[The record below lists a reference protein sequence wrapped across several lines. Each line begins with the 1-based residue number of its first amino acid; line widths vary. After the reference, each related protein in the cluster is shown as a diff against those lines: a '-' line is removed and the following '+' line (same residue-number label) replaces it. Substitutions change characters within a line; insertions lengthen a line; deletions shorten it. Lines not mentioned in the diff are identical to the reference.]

1 MWTLLLAL
9 LGSAA
14 ATAAFAAYGDVLLT
28 LLLRHFAASAVGA
41 KFSIAWSVRD
51 GSLVLRDLVLGKQ
64 VLPNL
69 EPLAGLPFGLER
81 LEMKRLLLVVPL
93 WGRLVRLASGQP
105 VEPKHPRMESKLL
118 VGGLR
123 LGLTLD
129 AAEKWMW
136 HRDQNAERI
145 VEAVKQAATARVARV
160 NAWTAAVVQKLRDLA
175 SLRERIRDA
184 EKLPPK
190 KIGAEAPLK
199 PAFWHLWVD
208 ELVDSFTF
216 TLQSFSL
223 SIRDEYSG
231 ASVGIAMEEF
241 EMGRSGPTDDNR
253 RKRAMRLVNYEMFLN
268 SKPGGSADACHLIT
282 PFTMEIGVFMPFI
295 FQSLIMGQGTGER
308 AFELE
313 ISFAQGK
320 EFDVELR
327 PAQAGMLLK
336 LLQPINHY
344 YDWQTAASIA
354 DDLACV
360 QLNPTESEEYMS
372 LFNEQ
377 WKLDNETGLLRR
389 VYEGYKQKELI
400 EKRKAR
406 LDELEVKMLAT
417 RLLYLRSLSL
427 GWEIPN
433 AGRPLPFV
441 SEEDLERGNL
451 RKFVENPVDH
461 YVDKDK
467 IPETPP
473 MFHMFRLSF
482 KMARMN
488 MRMIEDNEQ
497 KLMTFFVHEVDFELR
512 YRMTKVAKKDTA
524 VEIALD
530 AVRFGLIDNRGAP
543 TNVFRQIMDRN
554 PEAEDMMA
562 IAISQRGDGYMDVGV
577 TFKHFSLLL
586 VFDPLLYMMH
596 KFLPAIG
603 EDEKEQM
610 RFIACEM
617 ADGMDSPE
625 QRDAAKHLY
634 VEDLPQPYSPLML
647 GGMSLG
653 CSILLQGCEFCLIG
667 DSKTLKSPVL
677 AFTADTKLRILSS
690 ERSEAVELELEDVA
704 LTPCT
709 IILRDDGIELDIG
722 DLRTILELEGEGV
735 DFSMGYRLC
744 VGDPARESS
753 RLGNK
758 AVEGT
763 GKSASTLWSVARKAA
778 SKPQIIEVEHPD
790 VEEVEE
796 RSLTPHRR
804 DRVKAGGRRKL
815 TMQMSDF
822 AMNLSATDLGVLLSI
837 MASLNESLKED
848 IEVIKKREEGE
859 ARMKK
864 ARREVEEKRYMDRLK
879 EEFKLRD
886 TDGGGTLDVSEIGDL
901 LRSAT
906 DCDNLTKTEFDA
918 TVADFV
924 SIVDSDGSGDIS
936 LEEFESALSR
946 NKILYTRLHH
956 NVVAIT
962 GQEYVDPDMQRNK
975 VPYLTG
981 DNANTLANAAAL
993 ASFWEHYEEQ
1003 IGASSPSL
1011 KGQKPTIVQKKMVR
1025 TFKNY
1030 DYAQEA
1036 WNRIVNPSLMKPGEQ
1051 SPWLLS
1057 KEMNMG
1063 GRGDVIDQLLSS
1075 LKDDT
1080 HDQASLNPGSVAEQ
1094 QLFVQTVVSTSF
1106 GGFYLRLIDEM
1117 LPMGMPAIEMSLEE
1131 LGIYAN
1137 FSAWEGGSSSPAT
1150 DLQARKRSKN
1160 NFGVAKISFDVY
1172 GNYYNTKAR
1181 QVEPF
1186 IEFYQGIL
1194 DIKKEPES
1202 PLEVIYSSDR
1212 YFQLNVT
1219 SAFMEAVNSNMAAFS
1234 KVEHRAEAE
1243 RPHVKEIGAIFWMLN
1258 ESGLNV
1264 KYYMVAKKQTKE
1276 HVREEV
1282 VTAVTAVSTG
1292 EAHACMLL
1300 DNSEAEEY
1308 EQQSLKEK
1316 QLRQAFRDA
1325 DQDGSGELDT
1335 EEVRSVLRS
1344 VYEEEDKQRRTSGSK
1359 KSSMYKRSSSS
1370 ILENESE
1377 FAQAVEDFIALAD
1390 TDKSGQV
1397 SWEEFKIAIS
1407 KSRATVGRFIS
1418 VEIEGYRT
1426 IHGVPLMSIGQT
1438 QVYELT
1444 PLFDDVE
1451 AEKSIAELYDLG
1463 VALLTKVEEP
1473 TRQELQKAYACLHHV
1488 KEIDPNYEWIDSYYA
1503 DCMRQYLPVLAAV
1516 HISVDGFYGLQVKV
1530 SGAECIRNGTAKDTE
1545 LLMYN
1550 EQGTVARC
1558 NPGQNS
1564 GEERFFMVPALGTIS
1579 IPLDLVGAGS
1589 FAIRQTGETEW
1600 SNKLDLSV
1608 SDQRLYKRM
1617 TRFEQLEAQKALRGE
1632 GNGSVPS
1639 AKRVK
1644 EKLGT
1649 NAALPDPNDI
1659 VPAGKEVVYPSS
1671 SCIDNQP
1678 TVVIEKISVN
1688 NTQLGTWSLTIQPQL
1703 VLHNVLPCGVEYA
1716 IVQPDDCPTDT
1727 LTSKGEFRVVDNTG
1741 KDKKSRAVK
1750 TLGQIDYF
1758 AYVDEVN
1765 SRKMYV
1771 ESGKTIQVFGLDLNK
1786 PALMTMRLCASEE
1799 SRTPT
1804 WSAPFLVHLEAER
1817 ESFNEDAF
1825 ELLFDDGPSFVFHP
1839 QWEENASRTVFFY
1852 SPFWIQNRSGLD
1864 LRFKLSR
1871 GRVCTLEEHRM
1882 FFPNVKEIPL
1892 MATAPPDKAL
1902 ISVRPFQETP
1912 LMYEGQSLV
1921 SGKTKKYLP
1930 NFHKQGWS
1938 EPEDMAT
1945 VSKKGE
1951 LRPSGSG
1958 NYSFVL
1964 AFEIRAA
1971 PAQFFRSKI
1980 FVISPRFVFLN
1991 HVPRPLQITPILL
2004 DKKGNRGRSRSDQ
2017 ANCTLREGEAAVVYC
2032 LRGPEKYVAGLRIRD
2047 MASDTQ
2053 DVGDWSPSMPLFKL
2067 SSKLSDPN
2075 VAYNMSEETV
2085 FWTRGSLGDG
2095 PVCSVSVHEVAET
2108 IFATVSDISS
2118 NPNYRIENRST
2129 RYSFRYVQH
2138 GVKTAEEIVLG
2149 PMESHSFAWEDPKGD
2164 LQLRVT
2170 ATHWKVPTLV
2180 DFMQIGEVKNAPQ
2193 GLYGEVYIDGSTRVF
2208 AMGDTKVYSEVRQRA
2223 VVNDWLSNT
2232 VIDVSMHGV
2241 GITLVDEQPQEI
2253 LNITMET
2260 IRFDS
2265 KARSRRVSLMVHHVQ
2280 FDDMTPHSSYPV
2292 VFAPL
2297 DSGFNSDKREGWL
2310 PGDGERPFFT
2320 LSCETLPQSG
2330 IVIVNDFNLQLESM
2344 AVKLNLEY
2352 VIGLSNLLFQFI
2364 PGSDEATILQ
2374 QGLEAK
2380 NAMLVLNVP
2389 FPDGSVSAGM
2399 LMYFKRWRMS
2409 GYDFDLV
2416 FDSVQEDK
2424 GEGIS
2429 AILGNTMGSIVGGIA
2444 HVTPEFHFGEI
2455 VYRNRFFYEYD
2466 LIYDVVLKIVHSVIG
2481 QWYKI
2486 VGSVEMLGDPVGLAT
2501 DIVDGFAL
2509 AARQLKRDVKGKSR
2523 RKGES
2528 AVTVMQTVFGVPLR
2542 SIGKVSNGLG
2552 DVVKKATYFES
2563 QEDPNEPRHIPEGF
2577 MQGGKVLGKS
2587 IAYGVTGFVKEPVR
2601 GAKSGGV
2608 KGFAKGIGRGTL
2620 QLVASPVVGTLGAV
2634 EKLSQSV
2641 NNTTHLMDEKHFEG
2655 TRRPARN
2662 LMTGSLKQLSDS
2674 NVITEVEVH
2683 CLYIDGLPDNM
2694 NPKVVVRVYSQ
2705 TEGYPAKELG
2715 EYKSSTARHTGTPKY
2730 DQSWLVGVT
2739 SLDTFIEVNVYH
2751 KRKPLPKKRL
2761 GFVRF
2766 SMEDVY
2772 RDFESVPAKL
2782 LADTNAKMQLKRR
2795 KRVRGSII
2803 SKLATASE
2811 RPVEIRDDSWRQR
2824 INRPPKSGSSILS
2837 EDEGEGFEDY
2847 DQEVS
2852 VLSGNSICLDGT
2864 FPPSPVGVPLQEC
2877 QSEAKIYLSIRYVN
2891 DMRRYA

>member
-9 LGSAA
+9 LLLGCAA
-14 ATAAFAAYGDVLLT
+14 ATVAFALYGDVLLT
-28 LLLRHFAASAVGA
+28 LLLRQFAASVVGA
-41 KFSIAWSVRD
+41 KFSVSWSLRE
-51 GSLVLRDLVLGKQ
+51 GSLELRDLVLGKH

-81 LEMKRLLLVVPL
+81 LEMRQLLLIVPL

-105 VEPKHPRMESKLL
+105 LDPDYKRLESKMQ
-118 VGGLR
+118 VTGLR

-136 HRDQNAERI
+136 HRDENMERCT
-145 VEAVKQAATARVARV
+145 EAVKQAAKARVARV
-160 NAWTAAVVQKLRDLA
+160 NAWTATVVQKLKDLA
-175 SLRERIRDA
+175 SLRDQIRHA
-184 EKLPPK
+184 K
-190 KIGAEAPLK
+190 KPQVKNSEDAPLK

-208 ELVDSFTF
+208 ELLDSFAF
-216 TLQSFSL
+216 VLQSFSL

-231 ASVGIAMEEF
+231 ATVGITLDEF
-241 EMGRSGPTDDNR
+241 EVGRSGPCDDNR
-253 RKRAMRLVNYEMFLN
+253 RKRVMRLVNYEMFLN
-268 SKPGGSADACHLIT
+268 SKPGRSADACHLIA
-282 PFTMEIGVFMPFI
+282 PLSMEIGVFMPFI

-313 ISFAQGK
+313 ISFTEGHDFEIQ
-320 EFDVELR
+320 LR
-327 PAQAGMLLK
+327 PAQAGTLLK
-336 LLQPINHY
+336 LLQPINYY

-360 QLNPTESEEYMS
+360 QLSPTEAEEYMS
-372 LFNEQ
+372 LFNQQ
-377 WKLDNETGLLRR
+377 WKLDNETGFLRR
-389 VYEGYKQKELI
+389 LYEGYKQKDTI
-400 EKRKAR
+400 MKRQAR
-406 LDELEVKMLAT
+406 LDELEVKVLAT
-417 RLLYLRSLSL
+417 RLLYLRSLTL
-427 GWEIPN
+427 GWEVPN
-433 AGRPLPFV
+433 AGKPLPFV
-441 SEEDLERGNL
+441 SEDDLERGNL
-451 RKFVENPVDH
+451 RKFLENSVDH

-467 IPETPP
+467 IPDTPP

-482 KMARMN
+482 KMTKMN
-488 MRMIEDNEQ
+488 LRLIEDNKKQ
-497 KLMTFFVHEVDFELR
+497 LMTFFVNEVDFELR

-530 AVRFGLIDNRGAP
+530 VVRFGLLDNRGAP

-554 PEAEDMMA
+554 PEAEDMMT

-586 VFDPLLYMMH
+586 VFDPLLCLMH

-603 EDEKEQM
+603 EDEEEQM

-625 QRDAAKHLY
+625 QRDGAKHLY
-634 VEDLPQPYSPLML
+634 VEDLPQAYSPLML

-653 CSILLQGCEFCLIG
+653 CSIILQGCEFCLVG
-667 DSKTLKSPVL
+667 DSSTLKSPVL

-690 ERSEAVELELEDVA
+690 ERSEAVELELVDVA
-704 LTPCT
+704 LAPCA
-709 IILRDDGIELDIG
+709 IVLRDDSIELDIG
-722 DLRTILELEGEGV
+722 DVRSILELEGEGV
-735 DFSMGYRLC
+735 DFSMGYRLS
-744 VGDPARESS
+744 VGDPSQSS
-753 RLGNK
+753 SKLSGLSSE
-758 AVEGT
+758 AS
-763 GKSASTLWSVARKAA
+763 GKSAASLWNVARKAA
-778 SKPQIIEVEHPD
+778 SKQQIVEVDHPD
-790 VEEVEE
+790 VKEVDE
-796 RSLTPHRR
+796 RSVTPRR
-804 DRVKAGGRRKL
+804 RVKTVARRKL

-837 MASLNESLKED
+837 LASLNESMKED
-848 IEVIKKREEGE
+848 IEVVKKREEGE
-859 ARMKK
+859 ARMKRV
-864 ARREVEEKRYMDRLK
+864 RREVEENRYMDRLK
-879 EEFKLRD
+879 AEFKLRD
-886 TDGGGTLDVSEIGDL
+886 TDGGGSLDVSEIAGL

-906 DCDNLTKTEFDA
+906 NCENLTKAEFDA

-946 NKILYTRLHH
+946 NKILYPRLHH

-981 DNANTLANAAAL
+981 DSANTLANAAAL
-993 ASFWEHYEEQ
+993 ATFWERYEEQ
-1003 IGASSPSL
+1003 IGASNTSL
-1011 KGQKPTIVQKKMVR
+1011 NGQPPIVVQRKMVR
-1025 TFKNY
+1025 AFKNY

-1036 WNRIVNPSLMKPGEQ
+1036 WIRIVNPSLVKPGEQ

-1057 KEMNMG
+1057 KEMDMG

-1075 LKDDT
+1075 LKEDR
-1080 HDQASLNPGSVAEQ
+1080 HQVINPGSVAEQ

-1106 GGFYLRLIDEM
+1106 GGFYLRLIDNM
-1117 LPMGMPAIEMSLEE
+1117 LPLGLPAIEMSLEE

-1137 FSAWEGGSSSPAT
+1137 FSVWEGGSSSAAT

-1181 QVEPF
+1181 QIEPF

-1194 DIKKEPES
+1194 DIKKESEA

-1243 RPHVKEIGAIFWMLN
+1243 RPHVKEIGAMFWMLN
-1258 ESGLNV
+1258 ESGVNI
-1264 KYYMVAKKQTKE
+1264 KYYLVAKKQTKE
-1276 HVREEV
+1276 RVREEV
-1282 VTAVTAVSTG
+1282 VTAVTGVSSG
-1292 EAHACMLL
+1292 EAHACVLL
-1300 DNSEAEEY
+1300 DNGEVEEY

-1335 EEVRSVLRS
+1335 EEVRAVLRS
-1344 VYEEEDKQRRTSGSK
+1344 VYEEEDKQRKTSGTR
-1359 KSSMYKRSSSS
+1359 KSSIYKRSSSS
-1370 ILENESE
+1370 VLENASE
-1377 FAQAVEDFIALAD
+1377 FAKAVEDFIALAD

-1397 SWEEFKIAIS
+1397 SWEEFKIAIA
-1407 KSRATVGRFIS
+1407 KSRATVDRFIS
-1418 VEIEGYRT
+1418 VEIEGYKT
-1426 IHGVPLMSIGQT
+1426 IHNVPLMSIGQT

-1451 AEKSIAELYDLG
+1451 SEESIAALYDRG

-1473 TRQELQKAYACLHHV
+1473 TRLELQKAFACLHRV
-1488 KEIDPNYEWIDSYYA
+1488 KELDPTYEWIDSYYA
-1503 DCMRQYLPVLAAV
+1503 DCMRQYLPVLAAI
-1516 HISVDGFYGLQVKV
+1516 HITVDGFYGLQVKI
-1530 SGAECIRNGTAKDTE
+1530 SGAEYIRNGTAKDTE
-1545 LLMYN
+1545 LLMFD
-1550 EQGTVARC
+1550 EQGEAARC
-1558 NPGQNS
+1558 NPGQRE
-1564 GEERFFMVPALGTIS
+1564 GAEQFFMLPALGSIS
-1579 IPLDLVGAGS
+1579 IPLDLVSAGS
-1589 FAIRQTGETEW
+1589 FAIRQIGETEW
-1600 SNKLDLSV
+1600 SNKLDLTV
-1608 SDQRLYKRM
+1608 AEQRLYKRM
-1617 TRFEQLEAQKALRGE
+1617 TKFEQFEAQKALRGE
-1632 GNGSVPS
+1632 GKSSVSS

-1644 EKLGT
+1644 EKMGT
-1649 NAALPDPNDI
+1649 NAALPDPNEF

-1678 TVVIEKISVN
+1678 TVVIEKISAN
-1688 NTQLGTWSLTIQPQL
+1688 NAQLGTWSLTIQPQL

-1716 IVQPDDCPTDT
+1716 IVQPDDCPADA
-1727 LTSKGEFRVVDNTG
+1727 LTTKGDFRVVDNDG
-1741 KDKKSRAVK
+1741 KGKKSRTVK

-1758 AYVDEVN
+1758 AHVNEVN
-1765 SRKMYV
+1765 SRKMFV
-1771 ESGKTIQVFGLDLNK
+1771 ESGKTIQVFGLDLDK
-1786 PALMTMRLCASEE
+1786 PALMTIRLCASETN
-1799 SRTPT
+1799 RAPT

-1817 ESFNEDAF
+1817 ALFNEDAF
-1825 ELLFDDGPSFVFHP
+1825 ELLFDDGPSFIFHP
-1839 QWEENASRTVFFY
+1839 QWEKNAARTVFLY

-1871 GRVCTLEEHRM
+1871 GRVCSIEEHRA
-1882 FFPNVKEIPL
+1882 FFPEAKEIPL
-1892 MATAPPDKAL
+1892 LATAPPDKAP
-1902 ISVRPFQETP
+1902 ISLRPFQETP
-1912 LMYEGQSLV
+1912 RIYEGESLV

-1930 NFHKQGWS
+1930 SFHKLGWS

-1945 VSKKGE
+1945 VSRKGE

-1958 NYSFVL
+1958 NYKYVL
-1964 AFEIRAA
+1964 AFEVRAA

-1991 HVPRPLQITPILL
+1991 HVPRPLQMTPILL
-2004 DKKGNRGRSRSDQ
+2004 DKKGGRGKNRTEQ
-2017 ANCTLREGEAAVVYC
+2017 ADCTLKEGEAVVVYR
-2032 LRGPEKYVAGLRIRD
+2032 LRGPEKYVAGLRVRD
-2047 MASDTQ
+2047 MANDSQ
-2053 DVGDWSPSMPLFKL
+2053 DVGEWSPNMPLFKL
-2067 SSKLSDPN
+2067 ASKLSDPN
-2075 VAYNMSEETV
+2075 VAYNMSEEAV
-2085 FWTRGSLGDG
+2085 FWTRGALGDG

-2108 IFATVSDISS
+2108 IFATVSDISR
-2118 NPNYRIENRST
+2118 NPNYRVENRST

-2149 PMESHSFAWEDPKGD
+2149 PMESHSFAWEDPKGE
-2164 LQLRVT
+2164 LLLRVT
-2170 ATHWKVPTLV
+2170 ATHWKVPTVV
-2180 DFMQIGEVKNAPQ
+2180 DFLQIGEVKSAPQ
-2193 GLYGEVYIDGSTRVF
+2193 GLHGEVYIDGSTRVF
-2208 AMGDTKVYSEVRQRA
+2208 ALGDTKVFSDVRQRA
-2223 VVNDWLSNT
+2223 VVSDWLSNT

-2253 LNITMET
+2253 MNITMET
-2260 IRFDS
+2260 IRLDS
-2265 KARSRRVSLMVHHVQ
+2265 KTGSRRVSLMVHHVQ

-2330 IVIVNDFNLQLESM
+2330 ITVVNDFDLQLESM

-2352 VIGLSNLLFQFI
+2352 LIGLSNLLFQFI

-2380 NAMLVLNVP
+2380 NAMLLLDVP

-2399 LMYFKRWRMS
+2399 LMYFKRWHMS

-2416 FDSVQEDK
+2416 FDSLQEGK

-2455 VYRNRFFYEYD
+2455 VYQNRFFYEYD

-2528 AVTVMQTVFGVPLR
+2528 AVTVVQTVFGVPLR

-2552 DVVKKATYFES
+2552 DVVKKATYFKS

-2577 MQGGKVLGKS
+2577 YQSGKVLGKS

-2620 QLVASPVVGTLGAV
+2620 QLVASPVVGTLGVV

-2641 NNTTHLMDEKHFEG
+2641 SNTTHLMDEKHFEG

-2662 LMTGSLKQLSDS
+2662 LQLGSLKQLSDS

-2683 CLYIDGLPDNM
+2683 CLYIDGLPDNV

-2705 TEGYPAKELG
+2705 TDGYPAKELG

-2730 DQSWLVGVT
+2730 DQSWLIGMT
-2739 SLDTFIEVNVYH
+2739 SLDTFVEVNVFH

-2766 SMEDVY
+2766 SMEDIY
-2772 RDFESVPAKL
+2772 RDFESIPAKL
-2782 LADTNAKMQLKRR
+2782 LTDTNAKMQLKRR

-2803 SKLATASE
+2803 SKLASASE
-2811 RPVEIRDDSWRQR
+2811 HPVEVRDDSWRQR
-2824 INRPPKSGSSILS
+2824 ISRPPKSGSSILS
-2837 EDEGEGFEDY
+2837 EDENEGFEDY

-2864 FPPSPVGVPLQEC
+2864 YPPSPVGIPLEEC
-2877 QSEAKIYLSIRYVN
+2877 ESDAKIYLSIRYVN

>member
-1 MWTLLLAL
+1 MWTLLLVLLL
-9 LGSAA
+9 LGLVAM
-14 ATAAFAAYGDVLLT
+14 AAFAAFGDVVLT
-28 LLLRHFAASAVGA
+28 LLLRQFAASSVGA
-41 KFSIAWSVRD
+41 KFSISWSLRD
-51 GSLVLRDLVLGKQ
+51 GSLELCDLVVGKH
-64 VLPNL
+64 VMPEL

-93 WGRLVRLASGQP
+93 WAHLVRVVTGQP
-105 VEPKHPRMESKLL
+105 VDPKHGRMESKLL

-123 LGLTLD
+123 VGLRLD
-129 AAEKWMW
+129 TAEKWMW
-136 HRDQNAERI
+136 HRHQNAERC
-145 VEAVKQAATARVARV
+145 VEAVKQAAKARLARI
-160 NAWTAAVVQKLRDLA
+160 NTWTATIVQKLKDLA
-175 SLRERIRDA
+175 TLRKRIREA
-184 EKLPPK
+184 EKPQRK
-190 KIGAEAPLK
+190 KTTEQAPSK
-199 PAFWHLWVD
+199 PSSWHLWVD
-208 ELVDSFTF
+208 EILDSFEF
-216 TLQSFSL
+216 MLQSFSL
-223 SIRDEYSG
+223 LIRDEYSG
-231 ASVGIAMEEF
+231 ATVGIAMEEF
-241 EMGRSGPTDDNR
+241 EMGRSGSTDDNR
-253 RKRAMRLVNYEMFLN
+253 RKRAMRLVDYEMFLN
-268 SKPGGSADACHLIT
+268 SKPGGSANACHLIA
-282 PFTMEIGVFMPFI
+282 PLTMEIGVFMPFI

-313 ISFAQGK
+313 VSFAKGRD
-320 EFDVELR
+320 FDIELR

-336 LLQPINHY
+336 LLQPINYY

-360 QLNPTESEEYMS
+360 QLGPAESEEYMS

-377 WKLDNETGLLRR
+377 WKLDNEKSFLFRL
-389 VYEGYKQKELI
+389 YEGYKLKEAI
-400 EKRKAR
+400 VKRKAR
-406 LDELEVKMLAT
+406 LDELEVKVLAT
-417 RLLYLRSLSL
+417 QLLYLRSLSL

-433 AGRPLPFV
+433 AGEPLSYV

-451 RKFVENPVDH
+451 RNFVENPADH

-473 MFHMFRLSF
+473 MFHLFRLSF
-482 KMARMN
+482 KMKRMN
-488 MRMIEDNEQ
+488 LVMIEDNEK
-497 KLMTFFVHEVDFELR
+497 KLMTFFVQEVEFELR
-512 YRMTKVAKKDTA
+512 YRMTKIAKNDTA

-530 AVRFGLIDNRGAP
+530 AVRFGLLDNRDAP

-554 PEAEDMMA
+554 PEAKDMMS
-562 IAISQRGDGYMDVGV
+562 IAISQRGDGYMDIGV

-586 VFDPLLYMMH
+586 VFDPLLDIMH
-596 KFLPAIG
+596 KFLPAIS

-610 RFIACEM
+610 RFIDCEM
-617 ADGMDSPE
+617 ADAMDSPE
-625 QRDAAKHLY
+625 RRDAVKHLY
-634 VEDLPQPYSPLML
+634 LEDLPKAYSPLLL
-647 GGMSLG
+647 GGMQLG
-653 CSILLQGCEFCLIG
+653 CSVLLQGCEFCLIG

-677 AFTADTKLRILSS
+677 AFTADTKVRVLSS
-690 ERSEAVELELEDVA
+690 ERSEAVELELVDVA

-709 IILRDDGIELDIG
+709 IILRDDAIELDIG

-735 DFSMGYRLC
+735 DFSMGYRLT
-744 VGDPARESS
+744 VGDPAKVSS
-753 RLGNK
+753 KFGNK
-758 AVEGT
+758 ALKGT
-763 GKSASTLWSVARKAA
+763 GKSASSLWNVARKAA
-778 SKPQIIEVEHPD
+778 TKPQVIEAEHPD
-790 VEEVEE
+790 IEEVEE
-796 RSLTPHRR
+796 RSVTLDRR
-804 DRVKAGGRRKL
+804 DRAKADARRKL
-815 TMQMSDF
+815 MMQMSDF
-822 AMNLSATDLGVLLSI
+822 ALNLSPTDLGILLSI
-837 MASLNESLKED
+837 LASLNESMKED

-859 ARMKK
+859 ARMMK
-864 ARREVEEKRYMDRLK
+864 ARRKVEEKRYMERLK

-936 LEEFESALSR
+936 LEEFENALSR

-956 NVVAIT
+956 NVVSIT
-962 GQEYVDPDMQRNK
+962 GQEYVHPDMQRNK
-975 VPYLTG
+975 VPYLSG
-981 DNANTLANAAAL
+981 DSANTLANAAAL
-993 ASFWEHYEEQ
+993 AFFWEHYEEQ
-1003 IGASSPSL
+1003 IGASMSSL
-1011 KGQKPTIVQKKMVR
+1011 KGQRPVIVQKKMVR
-1025 TFKNY
+1025 AFKNY

-1036 WNRIVNPSLMKPGEQ
+1036 WNRIVKPSLVKPGEQ
-1051 SPWLLS
+1051 SSWLLT
-1057 KEMNMG
+1057 KEMDMG

-1075 LKDDT
+1075 LKDDA
-1080 HDQASLNPGSVAEQ
+1080 HDQATLNPESVAEQ
-1094 QLFVQTVVSTSF
+1094 QIFVQTVVSTSF

-1117 LPMGMPAIEMSLEE
+1117 LPMGTPAIEMSLEE

-1137 FSAWEGGSSSPAT
+1137 FSVWEGASSNPAT
-1150 DLQARKRSKN
+1150 DLQARERSEN
-1160 NFGVAKISFDVY
+1160 SFGVAKISFDVY

-1181 QVEPF
+1181 QIEPF

-1194 DIKKEPES
+1194 DIRKEPAS
-1202 PLEVIYSSDR
+1202 PLEVVYSSDR

-1219 SAFMEAVNSNMAAFS
+1219 SAFMEAVNSNVATFS
-1234 KVEHRAEAE
+1234 KAEHRAEAE

-1258 ESGLNV
+1258 ECGVNV
-1264 KYYMVAKKQTKE
+1264 KYYMVAKKRVKE
-1276 HVREEV
+1276 RVQEEI
-1282 VTAVTAVSTG
+1282 VTAVTAVPTG
-1292 EAHACMLL
+1292 GTHACKLL

-1316 QLRQAFRDA
+1316 QLRQAYRDA

-1344 VYEEEDKQRRTSGSK
+1344 VYEEEDKQRRTSG
-1359 KSSMYKRSSSS
+1359 KSSLYKRSSSS
-1370 ILENESE
+1370 ILDNEAE

-1397 SWEEFKIAIS
+1397 SWEEFKIAIA
-1407 KSRATVGRFIS
+1407 KSRSMVDHYIS

-1438 QVYELT
+1438 QVFELT
-1444 PLFDDVE
+1444 PFFDDVE
-1451 AEKSIAELYDLG
+1451 SEKSIEILYDRG
-1463 VALLTKVEEP
+1463 VALLTKVDEP
-1473 TRQELQKAYACLHHV
+1473 TREELQMAYACLRRV
-1488 KEIDPNYEWIDSYYA
+1488 KDIDPNYEWIDSYYA
-1503 DCMRQYLPVLAAV
+1503 DCVRQYLPVLAAV
-1516 HISVDGFYGLQVKV
+1516 HISVDGLYGLQVKV
-1530 SGAECIRNGTAKDTE
+1530 SGAECVRNGTAKDTE
-1545 LLMYN
+1545 LQMYN
-1550 EQGTVARC
+1550 ELGEAAPC
-1558 NPGQNS
+1558 NPEQNN
-1564 GEERFFMVPALGTIS
+1564 GEERFFMLPALGMIN

-1600 SNKLDLSV
+1600 SNKLELSV
-1608 SDQRLYKRM
+1608 SDQRLYKKM
-1617 TRFEQLEAQKALRGE
+1617 TKFEQIEAKKALRGE
-1632 GNGSVPS
+1632 SNGSVSS
-1639 AKRVK
+1639 ARRVK

-1649 NAALPDPNDI
+1649 NAVLPDPSEC
-1659 VPAGKEVVYPSS
+1659 VPAGKEVIYPSS
-1671 SCIDNQP
+1671 SIIDNQP
-1678 TVVIEKISVN
+1678 TVVIEKISAN
-1688 NTQLGTWSLTIQPQL
+1688 NSLLGTWSLTIQPQL

-1716 IVQPDDCPTDT
+1716 IVQPGDCPADK

-1758 AYVDEVN
+1758 AYVNEVN
-1765 SRKMYV
+1765 SRKMWV
-1771 ESGKTIQVFGLDLNK
+1771 ESGKTIQVFGLDLSK
-1786 PALMTMRLCASEE
+1786 PALMMMRLCASE
-1799 SRTPT
+1799 SIRAAT

-1839 QWEENASRTVFFY
+1839 QWEENSARSVFFY

-1871 GRVCTLEEHRM
+1871 GRVCTVEEHRAY
-1882 FFPNVKEIPL
+1882 FPDAKEIPV
-1892 MATAPPDKAL
+1892 MATASPDKAL
-1902 ISVRPFQETP
+1902 IGVRPFQETP
-1912 LMYEGQSLV
+1912 PAYEGESLV
-1921 SGKTKKYLP
+1921 PGTTKKYLP
-1930 NFHKQGWS
+1930 DFEKLGWS

-1980 FVISPRFVFLN
+1980 FVISPRFVLLN
-1991 HVPRPLQITPILL
+1991 HVPRSLQMTPILL

-2017 ANCTLREGEAAVVYC
+2017 AYCTLREGEAVVVYR

-2047 MASDTQ
+2047 AANETQ
-2053 DVGDWSPSMPLFKL
+2053 DVGEWSPTMPLFKL
-2067 SSKLSDPN
+2067 ASKMSDPN
-2075 VAYNMSEETV
+2075 VTYNMSEDTV

-2095 PVCSVSVHEVAET
+2095 PVCSVNVHEVAET
-2108 IFATVSDISS
+2108 VFATVSDIST

-2129 RYSFRYVQH
+2129 RCSFRYVQH

-2164 LQLRVT
+2164 LELRVT

-2180 DFMQIGEVKNAPQ
+2180 DFMQIGQVKNTPQ
-2193 GLYGEVYIDGSTRVF
+2193 GLFGEVYIDGSTRVF
-2208 AMGDTKVYSEVRQRA
+2208 AMGDTKVYSDVRQRA
-2223 VVNDWLSNT
+2223 VVSDWLSNT
-2232 VIDVSMHGV
+2232 VIDVSVHGV

-2265 KARSRRVSLMVHHVQ
+2265 KAESRRVTLMVHHVQ
-2280 FDDMTPHSSYPV
+2280 FDDMTQHSAYPV

-2310 PGDGERPFFT
+2310 PGDGEKPFFT
-2320 LSCETLPQSG
+2320 LSCETLPQTG
-2330 IVIVNDFNLQLESM
+2330 IVIVNDFDLQLGSM

-2352 VIGLSNLLFQFI
+2352 LIGLSNLVFQFI

-2380 NAMLVLNVP
+2380 NSMLVLNIP

-2399 LMYFKRWRMS
+2399 LMYFRRWHMS

-2416 FDSVQEDK
+2416 FDSLQEGK
-2424 GEGIS
+2424 GEGIT

-2455 VYRNRFFYEYD
+2455 LYHNRFFNEYD

-2509 AARQLKRDVKGKSR
+2509 AARQLKRDVRGKSR

-2528 AVTVMQTVFGVPLR
+2528 AVTVVQTVFGVPLR

-2563 QEDPNEPRHIPEGF
+2563 QEDQSEPRHIPEGF

-2620 QLVASPVVGTLGAV
+2620 QLVASPVVGTLGVV
-2634 EKLSQSV
+2634 EKLAQSV
-2641 NNTTHLMDEKHFEG
+2641 SNTTHLMDEKHFEG

-2662 LMTGSLKQLSDS
+2662 LQTGSLKQLSDS

-2683 CLYIDGLPDNM
+2683 CLYIDGLPDNV

-2705 TEGYPAKELG
+2705 TDGFPAKELG

-2766 SMEDVY
+2766 SMEEIY
-2772 RDFESVPAKL
+2772 RDFDSVPAKL

-2803 SKLATASE
+2803 SKLASASE
-2811 RPVEIRDDSWRQR
+2811 RPMEIRDDSWRQR
-2824 INRPPKSGSSILS
+2824 LNRPPKSGSSILS
-2837 EDEGEGFEDY
+2837 EDEDEGFEDY

-2852 VLSGNSICLDGT
+2852 VLSGHSICLDGT
-2864 FPPSPVGVPLQEC
+2864 FPPSPVGIPLREC
-2877 QSEAKIYLSIRYVN
+2877 ESEAKVYLSIRYVN

>member
-1 MWTLLLAL
+1 MWTLLLVLA

-14 ATAAFAAYGDVLLT
+14 LAAAFAAYGDVLL
-28 LLLRHFAASAVGA
+28 RQFAASAVGA
-41 KFSIAWSVRD
+41 KFSVSWSLRE
-51 GSLVLRDLVLGKQ
+51 GSLELRDLVLGRQ
-64 VLPNL
+64 VLPDL

-81 LEMKRLLLVVPL
+81 LEMKRLLLVAPL
-93 WGRLVRLASGQP
+93 WARLVQLASGQP
-105 VEPKHPRMESKLL
+105 AAPDRKPMTSKLL

-136 HRDQNAERI
+136 QRDENAERCE
-145 VEAVKQAATARVARV
+145 EAVKQAAKARVARV
-160 NAWTAAVVQKLRDLA
+160 NAWTATVVQKLKDLA
-175 SLRERIRDA
+175 SLRDRIRA
-184 EKLPPK
+184 ASKQQPK
-190 KIGAEAPLK
+190 TADDAPLK

-208 ELVDSFTF
+208 ELLDSFEF
-216 TLQSFSL
+216 VLQTFSL
-223 SIRDEYSG
+223 SIRDDYSG
-231 ASVGIAMEEF
+231 ATVGIALDEF
-241 EMGRSGPTDDNR
+241 NMSRSGPCDDGR
-253 RKRAMRLVNYEMFLN
+253 RKRDLRLVQYEMVLN
-268 SKPGGSADACHLIT
+268 SKPGGSATACHLIT
-282 PFTMEIGVFMPFI
+282 PLSMDIAVYMPFI
-295 FQSLIMGQGTGER
+295 YQSLLMGHGTGER

-313 ISFAQGK
+313 IAFAQGRDFVV
-320 EFDVELR
+320 EFR

-336 LLQPINHY
+336 LLQPINYY

-360 QLNPTESEEYMS
+360 QLSPIESEEYMS

-377 WKLDNETGLLRR
+377 WKLDNETGFARR
-389 VYEGYKQKELI
+389 LYEGYKQKEVI
-400 EKRKAR
+400 VKRQTR
-406 LDELEVKMLAT
+406 LDELEVKVLAT
-417 RLLYLRSLSL
+417 RLLQLRALSI
-427 GWEIPN
+427 GWEIPD
-433 AGRPLPFV
+433 AGKPLPFV
-441 SEEDLERGNL
+441 SEEELERGNL
-451 RKFVENPVDH
+451 RKFLANPVEQ
-461 YVDKDK
+461 YVDKDA

-473 MFHMFRLSF
+473 MFHTFRMSF
-482 KMARMN
+482 KMAKMDLN
-488 MRMIEDNEQ
+488 LLEDNEKQ
-497 KLMTFFVHEVDFELR
+497 LLTFFVHEMDFELR
-512 YRMTKVAKKDTA
+512 YRMTKVAGKDTA

-530 AVRFGLIDNRGAP
+530 IVRFGVLDNRGAP

-554 PEAEDMMA
+554 PEAEDMMS
-562 IAISQRGDGYMDVGV
+562 ITVFQRGDGYMDVGV
-577 TFKHFSLLL
+577 TFKHFSLVL
-586 VFDPLLYMMH
+586 VFDPLLYVMH
-596 KFLPAIG
+596 KFLPAIA
-603 EDEKEQM
+603 EDEDEQM
-610 RFIACEM
+610 RFIAYEM
-617 ADGMDSPE
+617 ADSMDSPE

-634 VEDLPQPYSPLML
+634 VDDLPKPYSPLML
-647 GGMSLG
+647 GGISLG
-653 CSILLQGCEFCLIG
+653 SNILLQGCEFCLVG
-667 DSKTLKSPVL
+667 DSSTLKSPVL

-690 ERSEAVELELEDVA
+690 ERSEAVELELVDVA

-709 IILRDDGIELDIG
+709 IILRDEGIELGIG
-722 DLRTILELEGEGV
+722 DVRTILELEGEGV
-735 DFSMGYRLC
+735 DLAMGYRLS
-744 VGDPARESS
+744 VGDPSREQSKLTNESS
-753 RLGNK
+753 ESG
-758 AVEGT
+758 
-763 GKSASTLWSVARKAA
+763 GKSASSLWSVARKAA
-778 SKPQIIEVEHPD
+778 AKRQIVEVDHPD
-790 VEEVEE
+790 IEEVEE

-804 DRVKAGGRRKL
+804 DRVKAGARRKL

-822 AMNLSATDLGVLLSI
+822 AMNLSSTDLGILLSI
-837 MASLNESLKED
+837 LGSLNESMKED
-848 IEVIKKREEGE
+848 IAVVKKREQGE
-859 ARMKK
+859 ARMKR

-879 EEFKLRD
+879 AEFKLRD
-886 TDGGGTLDVSEIGDL
+886 VDGGGSLDVSEIRDL

-906 DCDNLTKTEFDA
+906 DCNNLTKTEFDA

-936 LEEFESALSR
+936 LEEFENALSR

-993 ASFWEHYEEQ
+993 ATFWERYEEQ
-1003 IGASSPSL
+1003 IGASNTSL
-1011 KGQKPTIVQKKMVR
+1011 NGQPPFIVQRKMVR
-1025 TFKNY
+1025 AFKNY

-1036 WNRIVNPSLMKPGEQ
+1036 WNRIVNPSLVKPGEQ
-1051 SPWLLS
+1051 SRWLLS
-1057 KEMNMG
+1057 KEMDMG

-1080 HDQASLNPGSVAEQ
+1080 HSLALLNPGSVTEQ
-1094 QLFVQTVVSTSF
+1094 QIFVQTVVSTSF
-1106 GGFYLRLIDEM
+1106 GGFYLRLIDNM
-1117 LPMGMPAIEMSLEE
+1117 LPMGLPAIETSLEE

-1137 FSAWEGGSSSPAT
+1137 FSVWEGGSTSAVT
-1150 DLQARKRSKN
+1150 DLQARRRSKN
-1160 NFGVAKISFDVY
+1160 SFGVAKISFDVY

-1181 QVEPF
+1181 QIEPF
-1186 IEFYQGIL
+1186 MEYYQGIL
-1194 DIKKEPES
+1194 DLKKEPDS

-1212 YFQLNVT
+1212 YFQMNVT

-1258 ESGLNV
+1258 ESGVNV
-1264 KYYMVAKKQTKE
+1264 KYYLVAKKQAKE
-1276 HVREEV
+1276 RLREEV
-1282 VTAVTAVSTG
+1282 MTSVTAVSTG
-1292 EAHACMLL
+1292 EAHACVLL

-1344 VYEEEDKQRRTSGSK
+1344 VYEEEDKQRRTSGAR
-1359 KSSMYKRSSSS
+1359 KSSVYKRSSSS
-1370 ILENESE
+1370 ILENEADFSR
-1377 FAQAVEDFIALAD
+1377 AVEDFVALAD

-1397 SWEEFKIAIS
+1397 SWDEFKIAIA
-1407 KSRATVGRFIS
+1407 KSRATVERYIS
-1418 VEIEGYRT
+1418 IEIEGYRA
-1426 IHGVPLMSIGQT
+1426 IHNVPLMSIGQT

-1444 PLFDDVE
+1444 PLFEDVE
-1451 AEKSIAELYDLG
+1451 SEKSIAALYDRG

-1473 TRQELQKAYACLHHV
+1473 TRQELQTAYACLHRV

-1503 DCMRQYLPVLAAV
+1503 DCMRQYLPVLAAI
-1516 HISVDGFYGLQVKV
+1516 HISVDGFYGLQVKI
-1530 SGAECIRNGTAKDTE
+1530 SGAEYIRNGTAKETE
-1545 LLMYN
+1545 LIMYD
-1550 EQGTVARC
+1550 EQGNVARC
-1558 NPGQNS
+1558 NPEQPNAT
-1564 GEERFFMVPALGTIS
+1564 ECFYMLPALGSIS

-1600 SNKLDLSV
+1600 SNTLDLSV
-1608 SDQRLYKRM
+1608 ADQRLYKRM
-1617 TRFEQLEAQKALRGE
+1617 TRFEQREAKKALRGE
-1632 GNGSVPS
+1632 GDGSVSS

-1649 NAALPDPNDI
+1649 NAALPDPNEF

-1688 NTQLGTWSLTIQPQL
+1688 NAQLGTWSLTIQPQL

-1716 IVQPDDCPTDT
+1716 LVQPGDCPADT

-1741 KDKKSRAVK
+1741 KSKRSRAVK

-1758 AYVDEVN
+1758 TYVNEVN
-1765 SRKMYV
+1765 SRKMFI

-1786 PALMTMRLCASEE
+1786 PALMTMRLCASETNRA
-1799 SRTPT
+1799 ST
-1804 WSAPFLVHLEAER
+1804 WSSPFLVHLEADR
-1817 ESFNEDAF
+1817 VSFNEDAF
-1825 ELLFDDGPSFVFHP
+1825 ELLFDDGPSFIFHP
-1839 QWEENASRTVFFY
+1839 QWEENAARTVFFY

-1871 GRVCTLEEHRM
+1871 GRVCAIEEHRM
-1882 FFPNVKEIPL
+1882 YFPDAKEVPL
-1892 MATAPPDKAL
+1892 MVTAPPDKTL
-1902 ISVRPFQETP
+1902 ISLQPFQETP
-1912 LMYEGQSLV
+1912 QIYEGESFG
-1921 SGKTKKYLP
+1921 SEKTKKYLP
-1930 NFHKQGWS
+1930 NFQKLGWS
-1938 EPEDMAT
+1938 EPEDMTT
-1945 VSKKGE
+1945 VGKKGE

-1958 NYSFVL
+1958 NYSFVV
-1964 AFEIRAA
+1964 AFEVRAA

-1991 HVPRPLQITPILL
+1991 HVPRPLQVTPVLL
-2004 DKKGNRGRSRSDQ
+2004 DKKGGRGRSRTEQ
-2017 ANCTLREGEAAVVYC
+2017 ANCTLREGEAVVVYRV
-2032 LRGPEKYVAGLRIRD
+2032 RGPEKYVAGLRVRD
-2047 MASDTQ
+2047 VASDSQ
-2053 DVGDWSPSMPLFKL
+2053 DVGEWSPNMPLFKL

-2075 VAYNMSEETV
+2075 VAYNMSEEAV
-2085 FWTRGSLGDG
+2085 FWTRGILGDG

-2108 IFATVSDISS
+2108 IFATLTDVSTS
-2118 NPNYRIENRST
+2118 PNYRIENRST

-2138 GVKTAEEIVLG
+2138 GVKTAEEVVLG
-2149 PMESHSFAWEDPKGD
+2149 PLESNSFAWEDPKGD
-2164 LQLRVT
+2164 MRLRVM
-2170 ATHWKVPTLV
+2170 ATHWKVPTIV

-2193 GLYGEVYIDGSTRVF
+2193 GLHAEVYIDGSTRVF
-2208 AMGDTKVYSEVRQRA
+2208 AMGDTTVFSDVRQRA
-2223 VVNDWLSNT
+2223 FVSDWLSNT
-2232 VIDVSMHGV
+2232 VIDVSMHGL
-2241 GITLVDEQPQEI
+2241 GITLVDEQPQEA

-2265 KARSRRVSLMVHHVQ
+2265 KAGSRRISLMVHHVQ
-2280 FDDMTPHSSYPV
+2280 FDDMTPHSAYPV

-2297 DSGFNSDKREGWL
+2297 DSGFNSDKREGWF

-2320 LSCETLPQSG
+2320 LTCETLPQSG
-2330 IVIVNDFNLQLESM
+2330 IVIVNDFDLRLESM

-2352 VIGLSNLLFQFI
+2352 LIGLSYLLFQFI

-2374 QGLEAK
+2374 QGVEAK
-2380 NAMLVLNVP
+2380 NAMLLLNVP

-2399 LMYFKRWRMS
+2399 LMYFKRWHMS
-2409 GYDFDLV
+2409 EYDFDLV
-2416 FDSVQEDK
+2416 FDSLQEDK

-2429 AILGNTMGSIVGGIA
+2429 SILGNTLGSIVGGIA

-2455 VYRNRFFYEYD
+2455 VYQNRFFYEYD

-2509 AARQLKRDVKGKSR
+2509 AARQLKRDMKGKSR

-2528 AVTVMQTVFGVPLR
+2528 AMTVVQTVFGVPLR

-2587 IAYGVTGFVKEPVR
+2587 IAYGVSGFVKEPVR
-2601 GAKSGGV
+2601 GARSGGV
-2608 KGFAKGIGRGTL
+2608 KGFAKGVGRGTL
-2620 QLVASPVVGTLGAV
+2620 QLVASPVVGTLGVV

-2662 LMTGSLKQLSDS
+2662 LQTSSLKQLSDS

-2683 CLYIDGLPDNM
+2683 CLYIDGLPDNV

-2705 TEGYPAKELG
+2705 TDGYPAKELG
-2715 EYKSSTARHTGTPKY
+2715 EYKSSTMRHTGTPKY
-2730 DQSWLVGVT
+2730 DQSWLIGVT
-2739 SLDTFIEVNVYH
+2739 SLDTFVEVNVYH

-2766 SMEDVY
+2766 SMEDIY

-2782 LADTNAKMQLKRR
+2782 LTDTNAKMQLKRR

-2811 RPVEIRDDSWRQR
+2811 HPVEVRDDSWRQR
-2824 INRPPKSGSSILS
+2824 LSRPPKSGSSILS
-2837 EDEGEGFEDY
+2837 EDENEGFEDY

-2864 FPPSPVGVPLQEC
+2864 FPPSPVGIPLEGC
-2877 QSEAKIYLSIRYVN
+2877 EAEAKIYLSIRYVN

>member
-1 MWTLLLAL
+1 MWTLLLVLA

-14 ATAAFAAYGDVLLT
+14 LAAAFAAYGDVLL
-28 LLLRHFAASAVGA
+28 RQFAASAVGA
-41 KFSIAWSVRD
+41 KFSVSWSLRE
-51 GSLVLRDLVLGKQ
+51 GSLELRDLVLGRQ
-64 VLPNL
+64 VLPDL

-81 LEMKRLLLVVPL
+81 LEMKRLLLVAPL
-93 WGRLVRLASGQP
+93 WARLVQLASGQP
-105 VEPKHPRMESKLL
+105 AAPDRKPMTSKLL

-136 HRDQNAERI
+136 QRDENAERCE
-145 VEAVKQAATARVARV
+145 EAVKQAAKARVARV
-160 NAWTAAVVQKLRDLA
+160 NAWTATVVQKLKDLA
-175 SLRERIRDA
+175 SLRDRIRA
-184 EKLPPK
+184 ASKQQPK
-190 KIGAEAPLK
+190 TADDAPLK

-208 ELVDSFTF
+208 ELLDSFEF
-216 TLQSFSL
+216 VLQTFSL
-223 SIRDEYSG
+223 SIRDDYSG
-231 ASVGIAMEEF
+231 ATVGIALDEF
-241 EMGRSGPTDDNR
+241 NMSRSGPCDDGR
-253 RKRAMRLVNYEMFLN
+253 RKRDLRLVQYEMVLN
-268 SKPGGSADACHLIT
+268 SKPGGSATACHLIT
-282 PFTMEIGVFMPFI
+282 PLSMDIAVYMPFI
-295 FQSLIMGQGTGER
+295 YQSLLMGHGTGER

-313 ISFAQGK
+313 IAFAQGRDFVV
-320 EFDVELR
+320 EFR

-336 LLQPINHY
+336 LLQPINYY

-360 QLNPTESEEYMS
+360 QLSPIESEEYMS

-377 WKLDNETGLLRR
+377 WKLDNETGFARR
-389 VYEGYKQKELI
+389 LYEGYKQKEVI
-400 EKRKAR
+400 VKRQTR
-406 LDELEVKMLAT
+406 LDELEVKVLAT
-417 RLLYLRSLSL
+417 RLLQLRALSI
-427 GWEIPN
+427 GWEIPD
-433 AGRPLPFV
+433 AGKPLPFV
-441 SEEDLERGNL
+441 SEEELERGNL
-451 RKFVENPVDH
+451 RKFLANPVEQ
-461 YVDKDK
+461 YVDKDA

-473 MFHMFRLSF
+473 MFHTFRMSF
-482 KMARMN
+482 KMAKMDLN
-488 MRMIEDNEQ
+488 LLEDNEKQ
-497 KLMTFFVHEVDFELR
+497 LLTFFVHEMDFELR
-512 YRMTKVAKKDTA
+512 YRMTKVAGKDTA

-530 AVRFGLIDNRGAP
+530 IVRFGVLDNRGAP

-554 PEAEDMMA
+554 PEAEDMMS
-562 IAISQRGDGYMDVGV
+562 ITVFQRGDGYMDVGV
-577 TFKHFSLLL
+577 TFKHFSLVL
-586 VFDPLLYMMH
+586 VFDPLLYVMH
-596 KFLPAIG
+596 KFLPAIA
-603 EDEKEQM
+603 EDEDEQM
-610 RFIACEM
+610 RFIAYEM
-617 ADGMDSPE
+617 ADSMDSPE

-634 VEDLPQPYSPLML
+634 VDDLPKPYSPLML
-647 GGMSLG
+647 GGISLG
-653 CSILLQGCEFCLIG
+653 SNILLQGCEFCLVG
-667 DSKTLKSPVL
+667 DSSTLKSPVL

-690 ERSEAVELELEDVA
+690 ERSEAVELELVDVA

-709 IILRDDGIELDIG
+709 IILRDEGIELGIG
-722 DLRTILELEGEGV
+722 DVRTILELEGEGV
-735 DFSMGYRLC
+735 DLAMGYRLS
-744 VGDPARESS
+744 VGDPSREQSKLTNESS
-753 RLGNK
+753 ESG
-758 AVEGT
+758 
-763 GKSASTLWSVARKAA
+763 GKSASSLWSVARKAA
-778 SKPQIIEVEHPD
+778 AKRQIVEVDHPD
-790 VEEVEE
+790 IEEVEE

-804 DRVKAGGRRKL
+804 DRVKAGARRKL

-822 AMNLSATDLGVLLSI
+822 AMNLSSTDLGILLSI
-837 MASLNESLKED
+837 LGSLNESMKED
-848 IEVIKKREEGE
+848 IAVVKKREQGE
-859 ARMKK
+859 ARMKR

-879 EEFKLRD
+879 AEFKLRD
-886 TDGGGTLDVSEIGDL
+886 VDGGGSLDVSEIRDL

-906 DCDNLTKTEFDA
+906 DCNNLTKTEFDA

-936 LEEFESALSR
+936 LEEFENALSR

-993 ASFWEHYEEQ
+993 ATFWERYEEQ
-1003 IGASSPSL
+1003 IGASNTSL
-1011 KGQKPTIVQKKMVR
+1011 NGQPPFIVQRKMVR
-1025 TFKNY
+1025 AFKNY

-1036 WNRIVNPSLMKPGEQ
+1036 WNRIVNPSLVKPGEQ
-1051 SPWLLS
+1051 SRWLLS
-1057 KEMNMG
+1057 KEMDMG

-1080 HDQASLNPGSVAEQ
+1080 HSLALLNPGSVTEQ
-1094 QLFVQTVVSTSF
+1094 QIFVQTVVSTSF
-1106 GGFYLRLIDEM
+1106 GGFYLRLIDNM
-1117 LPMGMPAIEMSLEE
+1117 LPMGLPAIETSLEE

-1137 FSAWEGGSSSPAT
+1137 FSVWEGGSTSAVT
-1150 DLQARKRSKN
+1150 DLQARRRSKN
-1160 NFGVAKISFDVY
+1160 SFGVAKISFDVY

-1181 QVEPF
+1181 QIEPF
-1186 IEFYQGIL
+1186 MEYYQGIL
-1194 DIKKEPES
+1194 DLKKEPDS

-1212 YFQLNVT
+1212 YFQMNVT

-1258 ESGLNV
+1258 ESGVNV
-1264 KYYMVAKKQTKE
+1264 KYYLVAKKQAKE
-1276 HVREEV
+1276 RLREEV
-1282 VTAVTAVSTG
+1282 MTSVTAVSTG
-1292 EAHACMLL
+1292 EAHACVLL

-1344 VYEEEDKQRRTSGSK
+1344 VYEEEDKQRRTSGAR
-1359 KSSMYKRSSSS
+1359 KSSVYKRSSSS
-1370 ILENESE
+1370 ILENEADFSR
-1377 FAQAVEDFIALAD
+1377 AVEDFVALAD

-1397 SWEEFKIAIS
+1397 SWDEFKIAIA
-1407 KSRATVGRFIS
+1407 KSRATVERYIS
-1418 VEIEGYRT
+1418 IEIEGYRA
-1426 IHGVPLMSIGQT
+1426 IHNVPLMSIGQT

-1444 PLFDDVE
+1444 PLFEDVE
-1451 AEKSIAELYDLG
+1451 SEKSIAALYDRG

-1473 TRQELQKAYACLHHV
+1473 TRQELQTAYACLHRV

-1503 DCMRQYLPVLAAV
+1503 DCMRQYLPVLAAI
-1516 HISVDGFYGLQVKV
+1516 HISVDGFYGLQVKI
-1530 SGAECIRNGTAKDTE
+1530 SGAEYIRNGTAKETE
-1545 LLMYN
+1545 LIMYD
-1550 EQGTVARC
+1550 EQGNVARC
-1558 NPGQNS
+1558 NPEQPNAT
-1564 GEERFFMVPALGTIS
+1564 ECFYMLPALGSIS

-1600 SNKLDLSV
+1600 SNTLDLSV
-1608 SDQRLYKRM
+1608 ADQRLYKRM
-1617 TRFEQLEAQKALRGE
+1617 TRFEQREAKKALRGE
-1632 GNGSVPS
+1632 GDGSVSS

-1649 NAALPDPNDI
+1649 NAALPDPNEF

-1688 NTQLGTWSLTIQPQL
+1688 NAQLGTWSLTIQPQL

-1716 IVQPDDCPTDT
+1716 LVQPGDCPADT

-1741 KDKKSRAVK
+1741 KSKRSRAVK

-1758 AYVDEVN
+1758 TYVNEVN
-1765 SRKMYV
+1765 SRKMFI

-1786 PALMTMRLCASEE
+1786 PALMTMRLCASETNRA
-1799 SRTPT
+1799 ST
-1804 WSAPFLVHLEAER
+1804 WSSPFLVHLEADR
-1817 ESFNEDAF
+1817 VSFNEDAF
-1825 ELLFDDGPSFVFHP
+1825 ELLFDDGPSFIFHP
-1839 QWEENASRTVFFY
+1839 QWEENAARTVFFY

-1871 GRVCTLEEHRM
+1871 GRVCAIEEHRM
-1882 FFPNVKEIPL
+1882 YFPDAKEVPL
-1892 MATAPPDKAL
+1892 MVTAPPDKTL
-1902 ISVRPFQETP
+1902 ISLQPFQETP
-1912 LMYEGQSLV
+1912 QIYEGESFG
-1921 SGKTKKYLP
+1921 SEKTKKYLP
-1930 NFHKQGWS
+1930 NFQKLGWS
-1938 EPEDMAT
+1938 EPEDMTT
-1945 VSKKGE
+1945 VGKKGE

-1958 NYSFVL
+1958 NYSFVV
-1964 AFEIRAA
+1964 AFEVRAA

-1991 HVPRPLQITPILL
+1991 HVPRPLQVTPVLL
-2004 DKKGNRGRSRSDQ
+2004 DKKGGRGRSRTEQ
-2017 ANCTLREGEAAVVYC
+2017 ANCTLREGEAVVVY
-2032 LRGPEKYVAGLRIRD
+2032 RVRDPEKYVAGLRVRD
-2047 MASDTQ
+2047 VASDSQ
-2053 DVGDWSPSMPLFKL
+2053 DVGEWSPNMPLFKL

-2075 VAYNMSEETV
+2075 VAYNMSEEAV
-2085 FWTRGSLGDG
+2085 FWTRGILGDG

-2108 IFATVSDISS
+2108 IFATLTDVSTS
-2118 NPNYRIENRST
+2118 PNYRIENRST

-2138 GVKTAEEIVLG
+2138 GVKTAEEVVLG
-2149 PMESHSFAWEDPKGD
+2149 PLESNSFAWEDPKGD
-2164 LQLRVT
+2164 MRLRVM
-2170 ATHWKVPTLV
+2170 ATHWKVPTIV

-2193 GLYGEVYIDGSTRVF
+2193 GLHAEVYIDGSTRVF
-2208 AMGDTKVYSEVRQRA
+2208 AMGDTTVFSDVRQRA
-2223 VVNDWLSNT
+2223 FVSDWLSNT
-2232 VIDVSMHGV
+2232 VIDVSMHGL
-2241 GITLVDEQPQEI
+2241 GITLVDEQPQEA

-2265 KARSRRVSLMVHHVQ
+2265 KAGSRRISLMVHHVQ
-2280 FDDMTPHSSYPV
+2280 FDDMTPHSAYPV

-2297 DSGFNSDKREGWL
+2297 DSGFNSDKREGWF

-2320 LSCETLPQSG
+2320 LTCETLPQSG
-2330 IVIVNDFNLQLESM
+2330 IVIVNDFDLRLESM

-2352 VIGLSNLLFQFI
+2352 LIGLSYLLFQFI

-2374 QGLEAK
+2374 QGVEAK
-2380 NAMLVLNVP
+2380 NAMLLLNVP

-2399 LMYFKRWRMS
+2399 LMYFKRWHMS
-2409 GYDFDLV
+2409 EYDFDLV
-2416 FDSVQEDK
+2416 FDSLQEDK

-2429 AILGNTMGSIVGGIA
+2429 SILGNTLGSIVGGIA

-2455 VYRNRFFYEYD
+2455 VYQNRFFYEYD

-2509 AARQLKRDVKGKSR
+2509 AARQLKRDMKGKSR

-2528 AVTVMQTVFGVPLR
+2528 AMTVVQTVFGVPLR

-2587 IAYGVTGFVKEPVR
+2587 IAYGVSGFVKEPVR
-2601 GAKSGGV
+2601 GARSGGV
-2608 KGFAKGIGRGTL
+2608 KGFAKGVGRGTL
-2620 QLVASPVVGTLGAV
+2620 QLVASPVVGTLGVV

-2662 LMTGSLKQLSDS
+2662 LQTSSLKQLSDS

-2683 CLYIDGLPDNM
+2683 CLYIDGLPDNV

-2705 TEGYPAKELG
+2705 TDGYPAKELG
-2715 EYKSSTARHTGTPKY
+2715 EYKSSTMRHTGTPKY
-2730 DQSWLVGVT
+2730 DQSWLIGVT
-2739 SLDTFIEVNVYH
+2739 SLDTFVEVNVYH

-2766 SMEDVY
+2766 SMEDIY

-2782 LADTNAKMQLKRR
+2782 LTDTNAKMQLKRR

-2811 RPVEIRDDSWRQR
+2811 HPVEVRDDSWRQR
-2824 INRPPKSGSSILS
+2824 LSRPPKSGSSILS
-2837 EDEGEGFEDY
+2837 EDENEGFEDY

-2864 FPPSPVGVPLQEC
+2864 FPPSPVGIPLEGC
-2877 QSEAKIYLSIRYVN
+2877 EAEAKIYLSIRYVN

>member
-1 MWTLLLAL
+1 E
-9 LGSAA
+9 
-14 ATAAFAAYGDVLLT
+14 D
-28 LLLRHFAASAVGA
+28 
-41 KFSIAWSVRD
+41 IA
-51 GSLVLRDLVLGKQ
+51 
-64 VLPNL
+64 
-69 EPLAGLPFGLER
+69 
-81 LEMKRLLLVVPL
+81 
-93 WGRLVRLASGQP
+93 
-105 VEPKHPRMESKLL
+105 
-118 VGGLR
+118 
-123 LGLTLD
+123 
-129 AAEKWMW
+129 
-136 HRDQNAERI
+136 
-145 VEAVKQAATARVARV
+145 
-160 NAWTAAVVQKLRDLA
+160 
-175 SLRERIRDA
+175 
-184 EKLPPK
+184 
-190 KIGAEAPLK
+190 
-199 PAFWHLWVD
+199 
-208 ELVDSFTF
+208 
-216 TLQSFSL
+216 
-223 SIRDEYSG
+223 
-231 ASVGIAMEEF
+231 
-241 EMGRSGPTDDNR
+241 
-253 RKRAMRLVNYEMFLN
+253 
-268 SKPGGSADACHLIT
+268 
-282 PFTMEIGVFMPFI
+282 
-295 FQSLIMGQGTGER
+295 
-308 AFELE
+308 
-313 ISFAQGK
+313 
-320 EFDVELR
+320 
-327 PAQAGMLLK
+327 
-336 LLQPINHY
+336 
-344 YDWQTAASIA
+344 
-354 DDLACV
+354 
-360 QLNPTESEEYMS
+360 
-372 LFNEQ
+372 
-377 WKLDNETGLLRR
+377 
-389 VYEGYKQKELI
+389 
-400 EKRKAR
+400 KRKTR
-406 LDELEVKMLAT
+406 LDELEVRVLAT
-417 RLLYLRSLSL
+417 RLLYLRALSL

-433 AGRPLPFV
+433 AGKPLPYV
-441 SEEDLERGNL
+441 SDEDLERGNL
-451 RKFVENPVDH
+451 RKFIDNPVDH
-461 YVDKDK
+461 YVDKNK
-467 IPETPP
+467 IPDSLP
-473 MFHMFRLSF
+473 MFHLFRLSF
-482 KMARMN
+482 KMAKMN
-488 MRMIEDNEQ
+488 IRMITDDEK
-497 KLMTFFVHEVDFELR
+497 KLMTFFVNDVEFELR
-512 YRMTKVAKKDTA
+512 YRMTKVADKDTA

-530 AVRFGLIDNRGAP
+530 AVRFGLLDNRGAA
-543 TNVFRQIMDRN
+543 TNVFHQIMDRN
-554 PEAEDMMA
+554 PEAEDMMT
-562 IAISQRGDGYMDVGV
+562 IAISQRGDGYMDLGV

-586 VFDPLLYMMH
+586 VFDPLLDIMH

-610 RFIACEM
+610 QQMRFIACEL
-617 ADGMDSPE
+617 ANAMDSPE
-625 QRDAAKHLY
+625 QRDGAKHIY
-634 VEDLPQPYSPLML
+634 VEDLPQAYSPLML
-647 GGMSLG
+647 GGMSIG

-667 DSKTLKSPVL
+667 DSKTQKSPVL

-690 ERSEAVELELEDVA
+690 ERSEAVELELVDVA

-709 IILRDDGIELDIG
+709 IILREDGIELDIG

-735 DFSMGYRLC
+735 DFSMGYRLS
-744 VGDPARESS
+744 VGDAAKESS
-753 RLGNK
+753 RVGNER
-758 AVEGT
+758 ADGS
-763 GKSASTLWSVARKAA
+763 GKSASSLWNVARKAA
-778 SKPQIIEVEHPD
+778 ANPQIIEVEHPD
-790 VEEVEE
+790 VEEVEK
-796 RSLTPHRR
+796 RSITPHHR
-804 DRVKAGGRRKL
+804 DRVKAGARRKL

-837 MASLNESLKED
+837 MASLNESMKED
-848 IEVIKKREEGE
+848 IEVIKKREQSEK
-859 ARMKK
+859 RMKK
-864 ARREVEEKRYMDRLK
+864 ARRKIEEKRYMDRLK

-906 DCDNLTKTEFDA
+906 DCDNLTKVEFDA

-936 LEEFESALSR
+936 LDEFESALSR
-946 NKILYTRLHH
+946 NKILYPRLHH
-956 NVVAIT
+956 NVVGIT
-962 GQEYVDPDMQRNK
+962 GQEYVHPDLQRNK

-993 ASFWEHYEEQ
+993 ATFWEHYEEQ
-1003 IGASSPSL
+1003 VCPSTTSL
-1011 KGQKPTIVQKKMVR
+1011 KGQKPIIVQKKMVR
-1025 TFKNY
+1025 AFKNY
-1030 DYAQEA
+1030 EYAQEA
-1036 WNRIVNPSLMKPGEQ
+1036 WNRIVNPSLVKPGEK

-1057 KEMNMG
+1057 KEMDMG

-1080 HDQASLNPGSVAEQ
+1080 HDHASLNPGAVPEQ
-1094 QLFVQTVVSTSF
+1094 QLFIQTVVSTSF

-1117 LPMGMPAIEMSLEE
+1117 LPMGVSAIELSLEE
-1131 LGIYAN
+1131 LGIYSN
-1137 FSAWEGGSSSPAT
+1137 FSVWEGNPVAE
-1150 DLQARKRSKN
+1150 LQERKRSKN
-1160 NFGVAKISFDVY
+1160 SFGVAKISFDVY

-1194 DIKKEPES
+1194 DIKKEPSS

-1212 YFQLNVT
+1212 YFQMNVT
-1219 SAFMEAVNSNMAAFS
+1219 SAFMEAVNTNMATFS
-1234 KVEHRAEAE
+1234 KVEQRVEAE
-1243 RPHVKEIGAIFWMLN
+1243 RPHVKEIGALFWMLN
-1258 ESGLNV
+1258 ESGVNV
-1264 KYYMVAKKQTKE
+1264 KYYMVAKKKTKE
-1276 HVREEV
+1276 REREEV
-1282 VTAVTAVSTG
+1282 MTAVTAVSTG

-1300 DNSEAEEY
+1300 DNNEAEEY

-1344 VYEEEDKQRRTSGSK
+1344 VYEEEDKQRKTSGTR
-1359 KSSMYKRSSSS
+1359 KSSIYKRSSSS

-1377 FAQAVEDFIALAD
+1377 FAQAVEDFVALAD

-1397 SWEEFKIAIS
+1397 SWEEFKIAIA
-1407 KSRATVGRFIS
+1407 KSRATVDRFIS

-1438 QVYELT
+1438 QVYELI
-1444 PLFDDVE
+1444 PLFEDVE
-1451 AEKSIAELYDLG
+1451 SEKSIAELYGRG

-1473 TRQELQKAYACLHHV
+1473 TRQELQKAYACLRRV
-1488 KEIDPNYEWIDSYYA
+1488 KDLDPNYEWIDSYYA
-1503 DCMRQYLPVLAAV
+1503 DCTRQYLPVLVAI

-1530 SGAECIRNGTAKDTE
+1530 SGAEYIRNGTAKDTE
-1545 LLMYN
+1545 LLMYD
-1550 EQGTVARC
+1550 EQGTIARC
-1558 NPGQNS
+1558 NPEQKN
-1564 GEERFFMVPALGTIS
+1564 GEERFFMLPALDTIS

-1589 FAIRQTGETEW
+1589 FAIRQIGETEW
-1600 SNKLDLSV
+1600 SNRLDLSV

-1617 TRFEQLEAQKALRGE
+1617 TKFEQLEAQKALRGE
-1632 GNGSVPS
+1632 SNDGSVSS

-1649 NAALPDPNDI
+1649 NAALPDPTEI
-1659 VPAGKEVVYPSS
+1659 SPAGKEIVYPSS

-1678 TVVIEKISVN
+1678 TVVIEKISAN
-1688 NTQLGTWSLTIQPQL
+1688 NVRLGTWSLTIQPQL

-1716 IVQPDDCPTDT
+1716 IVQPDDCPADT
-1727 LTSKGEFRVVDNTG
+1727 LTTKGEFRVVDNTG

-1758 AYVDEVN
+1758 AYVNEVN

-1786 PALMTMRLCASEE
+1786 PALMIMRLCASETNR
-1799 SRTPT
+1799 SST

-1817 ESFNEDAF
+1817 KSFNEDAF

-1839 QWEENASRTVFFY
+1839 QWEENSARTAFFY

-1871 GRVCTLEEHRM
+1871 GRVCTVEEHRM
-1882 FFPNVKEIPL
+1882 FFPHAKEIPF
-1892 MATAPPDKAL
+1892 MATASPDKAL
-1902 ISVRPFQETP
+1902 INVRPFQETP
-1912 LMYEGQSLV
+1912 RIYEGESLV

-1930 NFHKQGWS
+1930 NFQKIGWS

-1958 NYSFVL
+1958 NYTFVL

-1971 PAQFFRSKI
+1971 PAQFFWSKI
-1980 FVISPRFVFLN
+1980 FVISPRFVLLN
-1991 HVPRPLQITPILL
+1991 HVPRSLQMTPILL

-2017 ANCTLREGEAAVVYC
+2017 ENCTLREHEAAVVYRV
-2032 LRGPEKYVAGLRIRD
+2032 RGPEKYVAGLRIRD
-2047 MASDTQ
+2047 TASENQ
-2053 DVGDWSPSMPLFKL
+2053 DVGDWSPNIPLFKL

-2108 IFATVSDISS
+2108 IFATVSDISA

-2129 RYSFRYVQH
+2129 RHSFRYVQH

-2170 ATHWKVPTLV
+2170 ATHWKVPTQV
-2180 DFMQIGEVKNAPQ
+2180 DFMQIGEVKNPPQ
-2193 GLYGEVYIDGSTRVF
+2193 GLFGEVYIDGSTRVF
-2208 AMGDTKVYSEVRQRA
+2208 AMGDAKVYSDVRQRA
-2223 VVNDWLSNT
+2223 IVSDWLSNT

-2253 LNITMET
+2253 LNITMEN

-2265 KARSRRVSLMVHHVQ
+2265 KAGSRRVSLMVHHVQ
-2280 FDDMTPHSSYPV
+2280 FDDMTPHSAYPV

-2330 IVIVNDFNLQLESM
+2330 IVIVNDFDLELGSM
-2344 AVKLNLEY
+2344 AVKVNLEY

-2364 PGSDEATILQ
+2364 PGSDEATIVQ
-2374 QGLEAK
+2374 QGVEAK
-2380 NAMLVLNVP
+2380 NAMLILNVP

-2399 LMYFKRWRMS
+2399 LLYFKRWHMS
-2409 GYDFDLV
+2409 EYDFDLV
-2416 FDSVQEDK
+2416 FDSLQEDK

-2429 AILGNTMGSIVGGIA
+2429 AILGNTMGSIIGGIA

-2455 VYRNRFFYEYD
+2455 VYQNRFFYEYD

-2509 AARQLKRDVKGKSR
+2509 AARQLKRDVRGKSR

-2528 AVTVMQTVFGVPLR
+2528 AVTVVQTVFGVPLK

-2563 QEDPNEPRHIPEGF
+2563 QEDPSEPRHIPEGF
-2577 MQGGKVLGKS
+2577 VQGGKVLGKS

-2608 KGFAKGIGRGTL
+2608 KGFAKGVGRGTL
-2620 QLVASPVVGTLGAV
+2620 QLVASPVVGTLGVV
-2634 EKLSQSV
+2634 EKLSQSMS
-2641 NNTTHLMDEKHFEG
+2641 NTTHLMDEKHFEG

-2662 LMTGSLKQLSDS
+2662 LQAGSLKQLSDS

-2683 CLYIDGLPDNM
+2683 CLYVDGLPDNS

-2705 TEGYPAKELG
+2705 TDGYPAKELG
-2715 EYKSSTARHTGTPKY
+2715 VYKSSTARHTGTPKY
-2730 DQSWLVGVT
+2730 DQSWLVSVT

-2761 GFVRF
+2761 GLVRF
-2766 SMEDVY
+2766 SVEDIY

-2782 LADTNAKMQLKRR
+2782 LADTNAKAQLKRR

-2803 SKLATASE
+2803 SKLASASE
-2811 RPVEIRDDSWRQR
+2811 HPVEIRDDSWRQR
-2824 INRPPKSGSSILS
+2824 INRPPKSGSSIFS
-2837 EDEGEGFEDY
+2837 EDENDGFEDY

-2852 VLSGNSICLDGT
+2852 VLSGSSICLDGT
-2864 FPPSPVGVPLQEC
+2864 FPPTPIGIPLEEC
-2877 QSEAKIYLSIRYVN
+2877 ESDAKIYLSIRYVN